1 MAFARRDVGRDAFKS
16 VVGRWGRFHAHALEE
31 IGRTEEAIEE
41 IQGALRLLSGRQ
53 ARLGMLFNRL
63 GREAEGKPVLND
75 LLTHMRR
82 EPKFRA
88 QGAGGLSWPRRH
100 CGAECCVRHTRRR
113 AGHPRLC
120 RDERAADGTIFGLAR
135 VPQVFNAGVKQA
147 PPGVKPA
154 MTQQGWKHIGL

>member
-1 MAFARRDVGRDAFKS
+1 LMAFARRDVGRDAFKS

-53 ARLGMLFNRL
+53 ARLGMLLNRL

-82 EPKFRA
+82 EPKFVHKVQVDRHGREGIA
-88 QGAGGLSWPRRH
+88 GLSVVSVIPGAVPGIHVSAGMKEPRM
-100 CGAECCVRHTRRR
+100 VRYS
-113 AGHPRLC
+113 
-120 RDERAADGTIFGLAR
+120 GLPEFR
-135 VPQVFNAGVKQA
+135 KYSMPESS
-147 PPGVKPA
+147 KP
-154 MTQQGWKHIGL
+154 HFPVLNRP